1 MYKHITQHQP
11 KFLPF
16 GFKLLIS
23 YLILIILP
31 VVILGYTANAI
42 LVESMLTQTRNNLQ
56 GTLSQMRDNVRYK
69 LEDTERIADMLY
81 YDETLALNLMRYE
94 EGWISYET
102 TSTILLPK
110 FRQAVESTNQKLWL
124 SVYLRDMTLPE
135 IYYDSGEIDMLS
147 VKQKYFDVYHIDRI
161 QEESWYTDFPHEE
174 YGKTQRWAQVDDDD
188 KWGRISLLRRLVNTM
203 DPLNLKEIGFMRGSV
218 YISELFESLDYNKI
232 GPGSVL
238 QVVDQNGRKMF
249 TSSEAVINGQS
260 TDTYESRSGN
270 LLIEEQIPELG
281 WTMNAYVP
289 QDLLDIGVQKVN
301 RTTLLICLLFIAL
314 ISAVAWYI
322 SRFISKRFAKVIS
335 VLTMFQQGDFHKR
348 IHYKGNDEFSIIAN
362 ALNKMGEQTEHLIEE
377 VYETNLKKKQAEL
390 ESLQAQINPH
400 FLYNT
405 LSSISRLAK
414 FGRVEQQHQMIM
426 NLAKFYRLTLNDG
439 RTMISV
445 YHELEQVKA
454 YLDIQKVKYGDRLDV
469 DFVVDLD
476 ILRNMTIKLIIQP
489 FIENSLEH
497 AWVGDRIYIRI
508 VGERRGDH
516 MIFQIIDDGV
526 GMKPDRSSM
535 LLQTQEGR
543 QKGYGILNVHQRI
556 QLSFGDE
563 YGVSIFSKPGIG
575 THILITIPIQRKND
589 I

>member
-1 MYKHITQHQP
+1 MYKYNT

-16 GFKLLIS
+16 GWKLLIS
-23 YLILIILP
+23 YLVLIILP
-31 VVILGYTANAI
+31 VAILGFTANAI

-110 FRQAVESTNQKLWL
+110 FRQAVESTNQNLWL
-124 SVYLRDMTLPE
+124 SVYLKDDKLPE
-135 IYYDSGEIDMLS
+135 IYYDSGDIDLLR
-147 VKQKYFDVYHIDRI
+147 VKQQYFDVYHISRI
-161 QEESWYTDFPHEE
+161 QNEDWYKNFPKEQ
-174 YGKTQRWAQVDDDD
+174 YGKTQSWSQVDDDS
-188 KWGRISLLRRLVNTM
+188 KFGRISLLRRLVNTM
-203 DPLNLKEIGFMRGSV
+203 NPLDLKEIGFVRGSV
-218 YISELFESLDYNKI
+218 YLSDLFASLDYNKI
-232 GPGSVL
+232 GSGSLL
-238 QVVDQNGRKMF
+238 QVVDQGDIIMY
-249 TSSEAVINGQS
+249 SSGELQTEKHS
-260 TDTYESRSGN
+260 RQPLESRSN
-270 LLIEEQIPELG
+270 HLLISEQLPELG
-281 WTMNAYVP
+281 WTINAYVP
-289 QDLLDIGVQKVN
+289 QDLLEIGVQKVN
-301 RTTLLICLLFIAL
+301 QMTLFISLLFVIL
-314 ISAVAWYI
+314 ISAVAGYI
-322 SRFISKRFAKVIS
+322 SRFFSRRFAKVIS

-348 IHYKGNDEFSIIAN
+348 IAYKGNDEFAIIAD
-362 ALNKMGEQTEHLIEE
+362 ALNRMGEQTERLIEE

-439 RTMISV
+439 RTIISI
-445 YHELEQVKA
+445 HDELDQVRA

-469 DFVVDLD
+469 DYSIDPE
-476 ILRNMTIKLIIQP
+476 ILKLNTIKLIFQP
-489 FIENSLEH
+489 FIENALEH
-497 AWVGDRIYIRI
+497 AWVGDRIYIRVI
-508 VGERRGDH
+508 GELKDEH
-516 MIFQIIDDGV
+516 ILFQIIDDGV
-526 GMKPDRSSM
+526 GMKAAYAAE
-535 LLQTQEGR
+535 LLQSRDER
-543 QKGYGILNVHQRI
+543 QKGYGILNVHRRI

-563 YGVSIFSKPGIG
+563 YGVSIYSRPGLG
-575 THILITIPIQRKND
+575 TNISITIPIQAKND